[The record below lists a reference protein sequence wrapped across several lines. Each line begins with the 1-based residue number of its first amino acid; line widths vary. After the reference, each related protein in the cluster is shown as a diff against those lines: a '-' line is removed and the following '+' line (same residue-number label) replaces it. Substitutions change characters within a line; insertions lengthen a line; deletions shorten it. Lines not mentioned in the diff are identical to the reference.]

1 MNMLASLRYLA
12 ALSEHRHY
20 ARAAQSCG
28 ITQPA
33 LSHALMI
40 HRGGQLAGAA
50 GYGPGATGGL

>member
-12 ALSEHRHY
+12 ALSEHRHC

-33 LSHALMI
+33 LSNALAI
-40 HRGGQLAGAA
+40 HRGGQLAGTA
-50 GYGPGATGGL
+50 GYGRGATGGL